1 MEEIQKIKNILGLLV
16 KIDWAEQEDAK
27 SLLLL
32 TERVNTLIM
41 ESENKPKYQL
51 NVLDLVNISE
61 PLTSQLLK
69 LLFKYRLKNRYVI
82 CEAFLKH
89 FLEPFGYDAELFVCP
104 KITAETEHIDV
115 GIQEKGKYAVIIENK
130 LKGAVFQRNQLARY
144 IQKMRNEGYNDDQ
157 IFIIILP
164 GYIDRNIF
172 DHINMSVWRLPFD
185 WEVPNQERTC
195 AFSDAVSC
203 MCDFDKSCQ
212 MCDKCVKNLRDKFK
226 SHTLV
231 LDIEMVDWLENDC
244 LSLIPNDEIVFRTAI
259 IQFIDFLKG
268 RYNKRLNNK
277 LIMELEQFLREQ
289 LLSDKQTALEQWD
302 FLNAKKKEVKN
313 LIAGLDSLQ
322 ISVGKDM
329 VDEWR
334 TRLAVK
340 WAKYLKNE
348 EHKSFGIC
356 MNGVWCGC
364 WYDPNDKEC
373 PSPYWGFQCDN
384 PTEEQKAMV
393 ERIIEKVGIR
403 KVTRNPENGWI
414 AWYQTF
420 HGDEKCE
427 AFYEAAKELGYIK

>member
-32 TERVNTLIM
+32 TEHVNMLIM

-69 LLFKYRLKNRYVI
+69 LLFKYKSNNKYVI

-89 FLEPFGYDAELFVCP
+89 FLSSSGYDAEQFSRP
-104 KITAETEHIDV
+104 IITAETEHIDV

-157 IFIIILP
+157 IFIIVLP
-164 GYIDRNIF
+164 GYVDRNIL

-185 WEVPNQERTC
+185 WEVPNQKRTC
-195 AFSDAVSC
+195 ALSDAVRC
-203 MCDFDKSCQ
+203 MCDVNESCQ
-212 MCDKCVKNLRDKFK
+212 MCDKCVKDLRDKFK

-289 LLSDKQTALEQWD
+289 LLSDKQTALEQWES
-302 FLNAKKKEVKN
+302 LESKKQDVNN
-313 LIAGLDSLQ
+313 LLAGLESLQ
-322 ISVGKDM
+322 KSIGKNM
-329 VDEWR
+329 VDEWG

-340 WAKYLKNE
+340 WEKHLKNE
-348 EHKSFGIC
+348 KHKSFGIC

-364 WYDPNDKEC
+364 WYENY

-384 PTEEQKAMV
+384 PTEERKAMV

-420 HGDEKCE
+420 HGDERCE
-427 AFYEAAKELGYIK
+427 SFYEAAKELGYIA

>member
-41 ESENKPKYQL
+41 KSENKPKYQL

-69 LLFKYRLKNRYVI
+69 LLFKYRLKDRYVI

-89 FLEPFGYDAELFVCP
+89 FLEPLRYDAELFARP

-115 GIQEKGKYAVIIENK
+115 SIQEKGKYAVIIENK

-164 GYIDRNIF
+164 GYVDRNIF

-212 MCDKCVKNLRDKFK
+212 MCNKCVKDLRDKFK

-231 LDIEMVDWLENDC
+231 LDIKMVDWLENDC
-244 LSLIPNDEIVFRTAI
+244 LSLIPNEEIVFRTAI

-277 LIMELEQFLREQ
+277 LIMELEQFLRNQ
-289 LLSDKQTALEQWD
+289 LLNDKQTALEQWES
-302 FLNAKKKEVKN
+302 LESKKQDVNN
-313 LIAGLDSLQ
+313 LLAGLESLQ
-322 ISVGKDM
+322 KSVGKDLIE
-329 VDEWR
+329 EWR
-334 TRLAVK
+334 TLLVTK
-340 WAKYLKNE
+340 WSKYMKNQ
-348 EHKSFGIC
+348 EHKSFGIN

-364 WYDPNDKEC
+364 WYDTKEW
-373 PSPYWGFQCDN
+373 PKPFWWGFQCNN

-420 HGDEKCE
+420 RGDERCE

>member
-89 FLEPFGYDAELFVCP
+89 FLEPFGYDAELFACP

-231 LDIEMVDWLENDC
+231 LDIEMADWLENDC

>member
-32 TERVNTLIM
+32 TERVNTLIL

-69 LLFKYRLKNRYVI
+69 LLFKYRLKDRYII

-89 FLEPFGYDAELFVCP
+89 FLEPLKYDAELFSRP

-164 GYIDRNIF
+164 GYVDRNIF
-172 DHINMSVWRLPFD
+172 DHINKSVWRLPFD
-185 WEVPNQERTC
+185 WDVPNQERTC
-195 AFSDAVSC
+195 AFSDSVSC
-203 MCDFDKSCQ
+203 MCDFDKFCQ

-244 LSLIPNDEIVFRTAI
+244 LSLIPNEEIVFRTAI

-277 LIMELEQFLREQ
+277 LIMELEQFLRNQ
-289 LLSDKQTALEQWD
+289 LLNDKQTALEQWES
-302 FLNAKKKEVKN
+302 LESKKQDVNN
-313 LIAGLDSLQ
+313 LLAGLESLQ
-322 ISVGKDM
+322 KSIGKDLIE
-329 VDEWR
+329 EWR
-334 TRLAVK
+334 THLVTK
-340 WAKYLKNE
+340 WSKYMKNQ
-348 EHKSFGIC
+348 EHKSFGIN

-364 WYDPNDKEC
+364 WYDTKEW
-373 PSPYWGFQCDN
+373 PKPFWWGFQCDN

-420 HGDEKCE
+420 RGDERCE